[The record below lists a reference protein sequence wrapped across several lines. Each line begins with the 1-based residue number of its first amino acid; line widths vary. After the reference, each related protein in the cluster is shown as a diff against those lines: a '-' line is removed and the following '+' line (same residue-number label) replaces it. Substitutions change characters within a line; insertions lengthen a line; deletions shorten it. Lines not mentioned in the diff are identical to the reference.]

1 MSPVKEAAV
10 VPGSWDEIEEQEFK
24 GEYPTLDNGTY
35 DFVLVAAEKREGQ
48 DSGNEYV
55 NVRLLHE
62 EEDSSDP
69 DAKPIKYS
77 VFDKWHF
84 TAKTVGNSKRIMR
97 IVGVDLSVMKGSEF
111 EEGVVPD
118 ALMEA
123 IEDAIDG
130 GAPFQ
135 VRVKRSR
142 RKDNS
147 GDVVIDNQV
156 VRYIG

>member
-10 VPGSWDEIEEQEFK
+10 VPGSWDEIQEEEFK

-35 DFVLVAAEKREGQ
+35 PFVLVSADKREGQ
-48 DSGNEYV
+48 ESGNEYI
-55 NVRLLHE
+55 NVRLLHV
-62 EEDSSDP
+62 DDSDP
-69 DAKPIKYS
+69 SAEKPAKYS

-84 TAKTVGNSKRIMR
+84 TSKTVGNSKRIMR
-97 IVGVDLSVMKGSEF
+97 IVGVDLSVLKGQEF

-123 IEDAIDG
+123 VEDAIE

-142 RKDNS
+142 RKDS
-147 GDVVIDNQV
+147 TGDVTMENAV
-156 VRYIG
+156 VRYVG

>member
-10 VPGSWDEIEEQEFK
+10 VPGSWDEIEEQEFS

-35 DFVLVAAEKREGQ
+35 DFVIATAEKREGQ
-48 DSGNEYV
+48 ESGNEYV
-55 NVRLLHE
+55 NVRLVHE
-62 EEDSSDP
+62 DDSDP
-69 DAKPIKYS
+69 SAEKPQKYS

-84 TAKTVGNSKRIMR
+84 TAKTIGNTKRILR
-97 IVGVDLSVMKGSEF
+97 IVGVDLGVMKGVEF

-118 ALMEA
+118 ELMEA

-130 GAPFQ
+130 APFK

-142 RKDNS
+142 RKDS
-147 GDVVIDNQV
+147 GGDVVTDNQV